1 MRDAPS
7 FQAPARQ
14 AASEELQKVYLVFLY
29 RGPVYTT
36 IPETTAE
43 RAMVDAHRAYV
54 SSLYERGAALAAGPV
69 LGGAEPADLVALTVV
84 RAQTAGEAERIAAED
99 PAVKAGR
106 FRAVVRPWLLP
117 AGL

>member
-7 FQAPARQ
+7 FQPPAQR

-29 RGPVYTT
+29 RGPVYTSV
-36 IPETTAE
+36 PETSAE
-43 RAMVDAHRAYV
+43 RAVVDAHRAYV
-54 SSLYERGAALAAGPV
+54 SSLYERGAAIAAGPV
-69 LGGAEPADLVALTVV
+69 LGGAEPAELVALSVL
-84 RAQTAGEAERIAAED
+84 RAQTAGEAERIAADD

-106 FRAVVRPWLLP
+106 FRVVVRPWLLP